1 MSVVECRAVPFQEAK
16 AHLLS
21 LKEDKVEVRNAA
33 GDLFRFTKQVMKALS
48 DKARDKSIGRAP
60 HWAAVAQIEKLCA
73 ESVFLWDE
81 KPRNGSVDIER
92 YVKHGAG
99 FLFEGEKYV
108 AKITSKV
115 YPGDAAHIAYSVEA
129 ISIERNGA
137 RGITDSIPAQEQSL
151 DPSAMSRIQN
161 LVRAVKGAGNEEI
174 PQRRK
179 E

>member
-1 MSVVECRAVPFQEAK
+1 MTVVECKPVLFQDAK
-16 AHLLS
+16 AHLLA
-21 LKEDKVEVRNAA
+21 LKDAKAEVRNAN

-60 HWAAVAQIEKLCA
+60 HWAAVAQVERLCA
-73 ESVFLWDE
+73 ESVFLWAE

-99 FLFEGEKYV
+99 FSFRGEKYI

-129 ISIERNGA
+129 ISIEKNDA
-137 RGITDSIPAQEQSL
+137 RGITDSIPAHEQSL
-151 DPSAMSRIQN
+151 DPSAVDRIQN
-161 LVRAVKGAGNEEI
+161 LIRAVKGDGNG
-174 PQRRK
+174 R
-179 E
+179 

>member
-1 MSVVECRAVPFQEAK
+1 MRTSPEVRFSSENEFWYNSHMSVVECRAVLFQEAK
-16 AHLLS
+16 A
-21 LKEDKVEVRNAA
+21 R
-33 GDLFRFTKQVMKALS
+33 G
-48 DKARDKSIGRAP
+48 KSIGRAP

-99 FLFEGEKYV
+99 FSFEGEKYV

-161 LVRAVKGAGNEEI
+161 LVRAVKGSGNECWGVSKMRILE
-174 PQRRK
+174 RAK
-179 E
+179 

>member
-1 MSVVECRAVPFQEAK
+1 MTVVECKPVLFQDAK
-16 AHLLS
+16 AHLLA
-21 LKEDKVEVRNAA
+21 LKEAKTEVRNAN

-60 HWAAVAQIEKLCA
+60 HWAAVAQVERLCA

-81 KPRNGSVDIER
+81 KPRNGSSDIER

-99 FLFEGEKYV
+99 FSFDGEKYI

-115 YPGDAAHIAYSVEA
+115 YPGDAAHVTYSVEA
-129 ISIERNGA
+129 ISIERNNA

-151 DPSAMSRIQN
+151 DPSAVNRIQN
-161 LVRAVKGAGNEEI
+161 LVRAVKGEG
-174 PQRRK
+174 
-179 E
+179 

>member
-1 MSVVECRAVPFQEAK
+1 MTVIECTPVLFQDAK
-16 AHLLS
+16 AHLLA
-21 LKEDKVEVRNAA
+21 LKNAKAEVRNAN

-60 HWAAVAQIEKLCA
+60 HWAAVAQVERLCA

-81 KPRNGSVDIER
+81 KPRNGSADIER

-99 FLFEGEKYV
+99 FSFEGERYI

-115 YPGDAAHIAYSVEA
+115 YPGDVAHVTYSVEA

-151 DPSAMSRIQN
+151 DPSAVGRIQN
-161 LVRAVKGAGNEEI
+161 LVRAVKGSGNEEI